1 MLEKFALLTMYDDF
15 KRAVYRKKSNGSFYT
30 GLERTS
36 YKFHFSKILGKS
48 VLSEYTEST
57 LTAKKSTE
65 IKHLMIN
72 YRTIR
77 KKF

>member
-1 MLEKFALLTMYDDF
+1 MYGDF
-15 KRAVYRKKSNGSFYT
+15 KRAVYRKEIKWVILYWPRKNILQIIFF
-30 GLERTS
+30 L
-36 YKFHFSKILGKS
+36 ILGKS
-48 VLSEYTEST
+48 VLSEYMENT